1 MIDPT
6 GARTA
11 IDYGEH
17 GAEQTTTDPMGRSIT
32 MGYDDVGNTASAV
45 LPDGST
51 WDFAHDALSRLRSV
65 TDPTGARAVL
75 EYTSTGDVAHSVDP
89 TGVEQE
95 FEHGPVGLP
104 TAARDEE
111 SAIGARWDRLGRL
124 VERIDADDSRRVL
137 AYDRCGR
144 LIESVDEMG
153 GITRIERDAA
163 GRAVRVEIGRA
174 HV

>member
-1 MIDPT
+1 MTARISDQRSSRAHRAPA
-6 GARTA
+6 GA
-11 IDYGEH
+11 G
-17 GAEQTTTDPMGRSIT
+17 
-32 MGYDDVGNTASAV
+32 
-45 LPDGST
+45 
-51 WDFAHDALSRLRSV
+51 
-65 TDPTGARAVL
+65 AVL

-124 VERIDADDSRRVL
+124 VERIDADGSRRVL

-144 LIESVDEMG
+144 LRNVDE
-153 GITRIERDAA
+153 IS
-163 GRAVRVEIGRA
+163 
-174 HV
+174 